1 MTSKKEEALR
11 LAAAALDPDM
21 LPRFERRSPRVA
33 MNAVTDFTGELGKVE
48 KDLADTKQ
56 KLALYEG
63 SLPTR
68 RLRPE
73 SVKPSRF
80 ANRTESSF
88 GGAAFD
94 AFKQEIASAGINV
107 QPIKVRS
114 LGDDTFEI
122 VFGHRRHRACLDLGI
137 DVLAL
142 IQEDMSDKAL
152 FEEMSREN
160 EQRKDLSAYEL
171 AVHYKRGIDL
181 KLYKNWSEI
190 AAVLG
195 KTKGLVSRYSALAEL
210 PKSVVSAFASPND
223 IQPKWAERL
232 RKVLEADATAVF
244 QAANEVKGK
253 GLSARQIFDAL
264 INEPTDEFTRVNY
277 SVGVWTESAQRITL
291 DIDKATLSG
300 EEVEA
305 LRKFVATLSKR
316 GSPG

>member
-11 LAAAALDPDM
+11 LAAAALDPEM
-21 LPRFERRSPRVA
+21 LPRFERRAPRVA

-48 KDLADTKQ
+48 KDLADTQQ

-68 RLRPE
+68 KLRPE
-73 SVKPSRF
+73 LVKPSRF

-88 GGAAFD
+88 SDASFV
-94 AFKQEIASAGINV
+94 AFKQEIGSAGINV

-114 LGDDTFEI
+114 LDDGTFEI
-122 VFGHRRHRACLDLGI
+122 VFGHRRHRACLELGI
-137 DVLAL
+137 EVLAL
-142 IQEDMSDKAL
+142 IQEGMSDKAL

-171 AVHYKRGIDL
+171 ALHYKRGIDL

-210 PKSVVSAFASPND
+210 PKAVVDAFASPND
-223 IQPKWAERL
+223 IQPKWAEQL
-232 RKVLEADATAVF
+232 RKVIEADAAAVL
-244 QAANEVKGK
+244 QAADGLKGK
-253 GLSARQIFDAL
+253 RMSARAIFDSL
-264 INEPTDEFTRVNY
+264 INNQADKFTRVNY
-277 SVGVWTESAQRITL
+277 PVAVWTESTRRVSIE
-291 DIDKATLSG
+291 IDKTVLSG
-300 EEVEA
+300 VDLDA
-305 LRKFVATLSKR
+305 LRVFVSSLSKDS
-316 GSPG
+316 SPG